1 MRFKFQLAAFRNI
14 RSSEGTKLTHNIR
27 PVQPLADRV
36 VYHNIYNN
44 KDNGGLSIRSDATM
58 LILIVV
64 STLLATI

>member
-36 VYHNIYNN
+36 VYHNIYNS
-44 KDNGGLSIRSDATM
+44 GLSIRSDLTM